1 MMPATPQ
8 QAGKKAYQAAIAAGK
23 EPDEAMVD
31 LVEATMG
38 AVPGDT
44 KAKAGLDYSVDA
56 DAIRLRV
63 AGEEGLTLPR
73 NFNGLSDVQ
82 AQHSS
87 LLDFMQTYKLMGN
100 EGALNISSAMFGM
113 RSSVYSAENIARQSK
128 YVFDSGVVE
137 GLHKVK
143 TATARRNANF
153 TGFRGDL
160 MTQEDWGRTISAH
173 TQKWAQQD
181 ASDVVTLISIAAMA
195 PMLVADLAVLGVVA
209 GRGALTL
216 GRGLM
221 NGADDLGR
229 SLYSSIQANGIH
241 GTVLNVGSQR
251 VSWATVESANLAAM
265 RSMAAF
271 TPASAELAVTQF
283 ARTAAGYSARLGS
296 SAWAGATGLARGI
309 GLSGSDLIAGGISGS
324 VNVAFEYAKN
334 PEQSLGYYSMAF
346 GAGFFGG
353 AYGNAVASTF
363 KAGLTSGV
371 SSVVARRNAVISSEI
386 VGGLVSGSL
395 SNAVSQRYAMKKS
408 GDEFSQSQFWIST
421 LSSGIIGGG
430 IAMYLPK
437 WAPNT
442 QFTINASAGS
452 LLQGWQNIYDQ
463 YFGE

>member
-38 AVPGDT
+38 AVPGDA

-113 RSSVYSAENIARQSK
+113 RSSVYSAENIERQSK
-128 YVFDSGVVE
+128 YAFDSGVVE
-137 GLHKVK
+137 GIYKVNS
-143 TATARRNANF
+143 ATAQRNANF

-173 TQKWAQQD
+173 TQKWARQD

-195 PMLVADLAVLGVVA
+195 PMLVADLAVLGVAA

-229 SLYSSIQANGIH
+229 SLYSSIQANGIR
-241 GTVLNVGSQR
+241 GTVLNVGSTR
-251 VSWATVESANLAAM
+251 TGWAAVESANLSAL
-265 RSMAAF
+265 RSTALRLPSTLETSINRGAIALMNQANVG
-271 TPASAELAVTQF
+271 L
-283 ARTAAGYSARLGS
+283 RTIGARLGS
-296 SAWAGATGLARGI
+296 T
-309 GLSGSDLIAGGISGS
+309 SDDIIAGSISGV

-334 PEQSLGYYSMAF
+334 PDKAFLDYAGDF
-346 GAGFFGG
+346 GAGFIGG
-353 AYGNAVASTF
+353 SVGNRVGTMVKGNMLASGWGS
-363 KAGLTSGV
+363 KQALIV
-371 SSVVARRNAVISSEI
+371 SEG
-386 VGGLVSGSL
+386 VGGFVSGSL
-395 SNAVSQRYAMKKS
+395 AYMSSQRLNGKS
-408 GDEFSQSQFWIST
+408 ID
-421 LSSGIIGGG
+421 
-430 IAMYLPK
+430 YV
-437 WAPNT
+437 
-442 QFTINASAGS
+442 SAGS
-452 LLQGWQNIYDQ
+452 AGLLGSGIGIGVAATLPRVFSSVTQFGLNSTIGGFSSSSEELNNRFEYFIDT
-463 YFGE
+463 YFGR